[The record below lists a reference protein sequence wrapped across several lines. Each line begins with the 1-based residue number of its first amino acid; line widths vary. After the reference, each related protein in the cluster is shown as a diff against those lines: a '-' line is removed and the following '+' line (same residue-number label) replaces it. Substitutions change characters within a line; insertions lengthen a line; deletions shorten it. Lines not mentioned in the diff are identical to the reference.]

1 MQFSI
6 QSENNFESQRLP
18 YWYFTIQATAEAVPN
33 ITGNKRN
40 LLPNITGNK
49 RNLKRLTCGKCQGS
63 CEDLGLIPVSYSQ
76 ISKLLNS

>member
-18 YWYFTIQATAEAVPN
+18 YWYFTIQATAEAV
-33 ITGNKRN
+33 
-40 LLPNITGNK
+40 PNITGNK